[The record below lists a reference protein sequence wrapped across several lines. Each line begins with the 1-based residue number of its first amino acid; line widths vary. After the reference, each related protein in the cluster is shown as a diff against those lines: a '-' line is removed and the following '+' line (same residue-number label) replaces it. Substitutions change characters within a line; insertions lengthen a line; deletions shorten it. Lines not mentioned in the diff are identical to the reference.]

1 MFGTRPEAIKVAPV
15 VKAMERDGRITPTAA
30 VTAQHRHMLD
40 QVLNLFDIIP
50 AHDLD
55 LMQPGQSLHD
65 LSARILVGLTP
76 LMQAEQPDV
85 VIVHGDT
92 TTTFAGALAASY
104 LRLPVVHLEAG
115 YRTDNRFLPYPEEL
129 NRRLVSELA
138 EYHYAVNDTCRDNLL
153 REGHDPAHILVT
165 GNTGIDA
172 LRHALALAV
181 NAPQIPPRDSRI
193 PYRILMTM
201 HRRESWGDAIES
213 ACRAARTVVEHDPEV
228 EIVFATHLNPVVCDC
243 AEKAF
248 SGCDRVHLVP
258 ALDYAPFAR
267 LLDSAD
273 IVLSDSGG
281 IHEEALYLGKPLL
294 LLRDV
299 SEWPAALTAGAT
311 RLVGT
316 DEELIVAETRRTLAM
331 LRDGK
336 PWPRIDNPLAD
347 GQAAERVVAD
357 LAKRLAEKDRA

>member
-15 VKAMERDGRITPTAA
+15 VKAMERDGRIAPVVA

-40 QVLNLFDIIP
+40 QVLDLFEITP

-55 LMQPGQSLHD
+55 LMQPGQTLHE
-65 LSARILVGLTP
+65 LTSRVLLGVTP
-76 LMQAEQPDV
+76 VIDAEKPDAV
-85 VIVHGDT
+85 VVHGDT

-104 LRLPVVHLEAG
+104 LQVPVVHLEAG
-115 YRTDNRFLPYPEEL
+115 YRTENRFLPFPEEL
-129 NRRLVSELA
+129 NRRLVSEVA

-153 REGHDPAHILVT
+153 REGHDPARIVVT

-172 LRHALALAV
+172 FRHALALATDDPRV
-181 NAPQIPPRDSRI
+181 PPRDPRI

-213 ACRAARTVVEHDPEV
+213 ACRAARAVVEQDADVEV
-228 EIVFATHLNPVVCDC
+228 VFATHLNPVVCEC
-243 AEKAF
+243 AERAF
-248 SGCDRVHLVP
+248 AGCERVHLVP

-267 LLDSAD
+267 LLESAD

-281 IHEEALYLGKPLL
+281 IHEEALFLGRPLL
-294 LLRDV
+294 LLREV
-299 SEWPAALTAGAT
+299 SEWPEALAAGAT

-316 DEELIVAETRRTLAM
+316 GEERIVAETRRALAM
-331 LRDGK
+331 LREGT
-336 PWPRIDNPLAD
+336 PWPRLDKPLAD
-347 GQAAERVVAD
+347 GHAAERVVAD
-357 LAKRLAEKDRA
+357 LAKRLAEADRS

>member
-15 VKAMERDGRITPTAA
+15 VKAMERDGRITPIVV
-30 VTAQHRHMLD
+30 VTGQHREMLD
-40 QVLNLFDIIP
+40 QVLELFAITP

-55 LMQPGQSLHD
+55 IMQPGQSLHE
-65 LSARILVGLTP
+65 LSSRILLGLTP
-76 LMQAEQPDV
+76 LIDAEQPDV
-85 VIVHGDT
+85 VVVHGDT

-153 REGHDPAHILVT
+153 REGHDPARILVT

-172 LRHALALAV
+172 FRHALALAV
-181 NAPQIPPRDSRI
+181 DDPRVPPRDSRV

-213 ACRAARTVVEHDPEV
+213 ACRAARQVVEHDPQTEV
-228 EIVFATHLNPVVCDC
+228 IFATHLNPVVCGC
-243 AEKAF
+243 AERVF

-267 LLDSAD
+267 LIDSAD

-299 SEWPAALTAGAT
+299 SEWPAALSSGAT
-311 RLVGT
+311 RLAGT
-316 DEELIVAETRRTLAM
+316 VEDTIVAETRRALTM
-331 LRDGK
+331 LREGE
-336 PWPRIDNPLAD
+336 PWPRIDDPLAD
-347 GQAAERVVAD
+347 GDAAERVVAD
-357 LAKRLAEKDRA
+357 LARRLTAKDPA